1 MAIYQYW
8 KPGNGGIGGIIRNGR
23 GDWIIGF
30 SKSFTHA
37 TNNLMEMCAL
47 KKGLELVIEHNLRPL
62 EINMKIILQKGNLL
76 YDPLINHCRS
86 TLRSLGGP
94 TVQHSFREQNRVADM
109 MAEMGA
115 TLNFFDKTHVFVTP
129 PLLYAQFSGKI

>member
-1 MAIYQYW
+1 M
-8 KPGNGGIGGIIRNGR
+8 GGIGGVIRNGR

-37 TNNLMEMCAL
+37 TNNLMEMCTL
-47 KKGLELVIEHNLRPL
+47 KEDLELVIEHNLRPL
-62 EINMKIILQKGNLL
+62 EINTDSKEVIIILQKGNLL

-109 MAEMGA
+109 MAEKGA